1 MPSVVFWRSESVT
14 HFVLAEIAYPSL
26 RRAVRCLKVNL
37 ERGTLLDFRPSAGRV
52 WDTFLDT
59 QVDPGR
65 KLNGR

>member
-14 HFVLAEIAYPSL
+14 HFVLAEIAHPSL

-52 WDTFLDT
+52 WDTFSDA

-65 KLNGR
+65 KLNSR